1 MTCIHPAFSVLLR
14 LLYRQVVHMEK
25 SDPFPV
31 EIPLAHSVMPPP
43 NTNTLPHH
51 ANFSSF
57 PSDDAN

>member
-14 LLYRQVVHMEK
+14 LLYRVIWRDLS

-31 EIPLAHSVMPPP
+31 QIQLAHSVMLPP